1 MQPGAVISL
10 NGELVH
16 AAMSP
21 TEHAAPEQART
32 FLNQPCSVFLKK
44 YKIYIYIKICHFYF
58 FNLKIVFLY

>member
-10 NGELVH
+10 NGELAH

-44 YKIYIYIKICHFYF
+44 YKIYIYIKSVIF
-58 FNLKIVFLY
+58 IFLI